1 MSEILK
7 VVKIGGKVAEH
18 DATLES
24 FLRDFAE
31 IKGPKL
37 LVHGGGVIATKIG
50 EKLGIKSEMVEGRRI
65 TDRATLDVVSM
76 VYGGLVN
83 KKIVAGLQALD
94 INAIGL
100 TGADLNI
107 IQAKKRD
114 VKPVDFGW
122 VGDIEKVNGS
132 ALFGLIE
139 SDVVPVLAPLTHD
152 GFGNMLNTNAD
163 AIASFVAS
171 ALCKEMETELLL
183 CFDQPG
189 VLNEGKV
196 IPEITRELYKQLKEA
211 RIITDGMIPKLDLGF
226 QALAQGVSR
235 VKITAFDAVN
245 ENHKGTVLLS

>member
-18 DATLES
+18 DATLEN
-24 FLRDFAE
+24 FLREFVQL
-31 IKGPKL
+31 KGPKI

-94 INAIGL
+94 VNAIGL
-100 TGADLNI
+100 TGADMDI
-107 IQAKKRD
+107 IRAKKRD
-114 VKPVDFGW
+114 LKPIDFGW
-122 VGDIEKVNGS
+122 VGDIERVNRA

-139 SDVVPVLAPLTHD
+139 SGLVPVLAPLTHD
-152 GFGNMLNTNAD
+152 GLGNMLNTNAD

-171 ALCKEMETELLL
+171 ALSKEMETELVL

-226 QALAQGVSR
+226 QALGQGVSK